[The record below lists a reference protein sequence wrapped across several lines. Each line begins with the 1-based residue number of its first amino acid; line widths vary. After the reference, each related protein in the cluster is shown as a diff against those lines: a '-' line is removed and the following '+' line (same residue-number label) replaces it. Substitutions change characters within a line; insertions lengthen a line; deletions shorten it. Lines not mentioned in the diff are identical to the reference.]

1 MIDDTNLAVDEARRL
16 EAHESVKSAV
26 NGEVNAEIAGA
37 ADVPT
42 PNQQAQA
49 EVIGRRFREN
59 ALDEVVATD
68 NEVERAKGVARVSQI
83 VDYAFYLVY
92 GIISLEII
100 LELLGARDSAGFKQF
115 VDTIAAPFLVPFR
128 GLMPDPSN
136 GPFRLMLS
144 YVMALVAYLLLHLA
158 VNGLLRIFV
167 HRKVAV

>member
-1 MIDDTNLAVDEARRL
+1 
-16 EAHESVKSAV
+16 
-26 NGEVNAEIAGA
+26 
-37 ADVPT
+37 
-42 PNQQAQA
+42 
-49 EVIGRRFREN
+49 
-59 ALDEVVATD
+59 
-68 NEVERAKGVARVSQI
+68 VARVSQI